1 MSKKMETFGEVVE
14 RSFSSEKWW
23 KDGCIECERL
33 NKEWVENGKIGTVV
47 PHQHVM
53 GVSDI
58 ANVPE
63 MIGPETFSQFRYF
76 YVEESTGARKY
87 YRVPAHLVSEVEL
100 GGMPQVIPEAAV
112 GITQSLSGP
121 IAIGITKK
129 YPNEMTPEQ
138 RDTIEAAVDIL
149 TCTQPAKRAY
159 SETTDSE
166 STDSDET
173 DDVRFEWSGGVR
185 MEVAGRCKVA
195 KL

>member
-1 MSKKMETFGEVVE
+1 METFGKVVE
-14 RSFSSEKWW
+14 RSLSGEKWW
-23 KDGCIECERL
+23 KDGCVECERL
-33 NKEWVENGKIGTVV
+33 DKEWIDNGKIGTVV

-63 MIGPETFSQFRYF
+63 MIGPETFNQFRYF

-112 GITQSLSGP
+112 GITESLL
-121 IAIGITKK
+121 
-129 YPNEMTPEQ
+129 PE
-138 RDTIEAAVDIL
+138 

-166 STDSDET
+166 SSDSDET
-173 DDVRFEWSGGVR
+173 DDVQFEWSGGV
-185 MEVAGRCKVA
+185 VGRCKVA